1 MFRAK
6 LEAKK
11 KFFSK
16 EAKDVGIGYE
26 EIHGILPHDKTKFD
40 SEGMSI
46 NAEALRKYI
55 KYNLYLGSDEL
66 NYDAISHDFIEIS
79 NDSI

>member
-1 MFRAK
+1 M
-6 LEAKK
+6 
-11 KFFSK
+11 
-16 EAKDVGIGYE
+16 
-26 EIHGILPHDKTKFD
+26 ILPHDKTKFD

-79 NDSI
+79 